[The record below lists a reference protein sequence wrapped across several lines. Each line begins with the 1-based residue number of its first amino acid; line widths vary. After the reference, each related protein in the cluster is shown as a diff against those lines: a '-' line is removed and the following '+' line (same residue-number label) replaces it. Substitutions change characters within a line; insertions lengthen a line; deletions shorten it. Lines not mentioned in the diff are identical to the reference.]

1 MGKRSKQ
8 RSKRMNTIKFWL
20 AFSVGVAA
28 GASVALLCAPQTGV
42 KTRKQLKRKLNDA
55 GDYLKDQIDDAG
67 DYIKDQASVLGDQ
80 ATKVYKRGKDAASD
94 YSDDLVDNLQAAVK
108 SVKGKVS

>member
-1 MGKRSKQ
+1 
-8 RSKRMNTIKFWL
+8 MNKIKFWL

-28 GASVALLCAPQTGV
+28 GASVALLCAPHSGT

-55 GDYLKDQIDDAG
+55 GGYLQDQFEDAGDYLKDQ
-67 DYIKDQASVLGDQ
+67 ASTLGDH
-80 ATKVYKRGKDAASD
+80 AAKVYRRGKDAASE
-94 YSDDLVDNLQAAVK
+94 YSDDLVENLQAAVK

>member
-1 MGKRSKQ
+1 
-8 RSKRMNTIKFWL
+8 MNKLKFWL

-28 GASVALLCAPQTGV
+28 GASVALLCAPQSGN

-55 GDYLKDQIDDAG
+55 GEYLQDQMEDAGGYLKDQ
-67 DYIKDQASVLGDQ
+67 ASTLGDQ
-80 ATKVYKRGKDAASD
+80 ASKVYKRGKEAAAD

>member
-1 MGKRSKQ
+1 
-8 RSKRMNTIKFWL
+8 MNRLKFWL

-28 GASVALLCAPQTGV
+28 GAAVALLCAPQSGT

-55 GDYLKDQIDDAG
+55 GEYLKDQVDDAG
-67 DYIKDQASVLGDQ
+67 DYLKDQASVLGDQ
-80 ATKVYKRGKDAASD
+80 AGKVYKRGKDVASE

>member
-1 MGKRSKQ
+1 
-8 RSKRMNTIKFWL
+8 MNTIKFWL

-28 GASVALLCAPQTGV
+28 GASVALLCAPQSGT
-42 KTRKQLKRKLNDA
+42 KTRKQLKRKLDNA
-55 GDYLKDQIDDAG
+55 GDYLQDQFEDAG
-67 DYIKDQASVLGDQ
+67 EYLKDQASTLGDQ
-80 ATKVYKRGKDAASD
+80 AAKVYKRGKEAASD